1 MTPDQNG
8 REYLIIFLKG
18 IVMGA
23 ADIIPGV
30 SGGTMALIT
39 GIYERLINAI
49 GNISI
54 QTLTHLVR
62 RDKKAFWDGVR
73 AVDPFFMI
81 TLIAGIGVAALI
93 MSQIILFLLET
104 YAVETYALFFGII
117 LASSLLIFAEIKRRG
132 TDIIAFLIVG
142 FAIGFIIAGLNP
154 TSLGHSLPIL
164 FITGAIALCAMILP
178 GISGAYITLLFN
190 QYEYLLNAI
199 HTIALPELI
208 TYMTGGVIGLLAFS
222 RTLQYLLRV
231 HHAVMLAFLTGLM
244 LGSTRMLVGIITKD
258 GGFGVS
264 AVLFTI
270 VGVALIG
277 CMEYGKRR
285 MTVSPHP

>member
-208 TYMTGGVIGLLAFS
+208 AYMTGGVIGLLAFS